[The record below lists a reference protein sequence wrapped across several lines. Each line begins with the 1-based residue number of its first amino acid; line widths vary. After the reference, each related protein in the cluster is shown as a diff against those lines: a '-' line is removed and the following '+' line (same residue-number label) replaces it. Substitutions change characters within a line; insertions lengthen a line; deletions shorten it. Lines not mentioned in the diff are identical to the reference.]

1 MFFTLDL
8 PTTSII
14 PQLLLSLLIS
24 SVSYYLI
31 AYLLSASSPTSG
43 LGLVLLGRVH
53 EAKLNW
59 HAHVIRSLLETGF
72 WLGVIGFT
80 YFHDS
85 NAVVD
90 GLNLQRLGK
99 SVVWGTLSGVSVVL
113 LGDRMESYLS
123 QFKSIRVKVL
133 NTKQSHCNSFED
145 ESKHNNI
152 GAFSVV
158 YMFYFIGYHTLSFI
172 FLLPYTLH
180 EKGYNYTLNLF
191 VLPITLA
198 ILAGVTFTATAT
210 ILIRISP
217 TEQVGRLLLTRVT
230 HAGQN
235 WRYQTKRSLF
245 ELGTWL
251 LVVYGSFHVQYFGLN
266 PLLTA
271 LGAEQ
276 FCSNKGEHVYDLQDE
291 VLQTTWALILA
302 LQLGTIVGS
311 ALVVGN
317 YCLYGDDAIRRN
329 EPEVKAPKKAV
340 APCATKSPCPVRE
353 KARGEGLV
361 LYDGNW
367 YSVGKFVPHHPGGEE
382 VLEQY
387 LGTDISY
394 VFRVMH
400 RDPQKIMKYRKPV
413 RTVTSEEL
421 KALSVRRKEICKEMM
436 DEYEIKSE
444 LSPEKGLLNKMH
456 QEKFDLE
463 SFEKDAISLWEKF
476 VENGYFKPSRLW
488 IIRNTLV
495 LYALLASSIVCMK
508 ILPSSCFAVSGILLG
523 LFWHQSGES

>member
-1 MFFTLDL
+1 M
-8 PTTSII
+8 
-14 PQLLLSLLIS
+14 
-24 SVSYYLI
+24 SYYLI
-31 AYLLSASSPTSG
+31 ASLLSVSSPTSG

-53 EAKLNW
+53 KAKLNW

-85 NAVVD
+85 NAVVG
-90 GLNLQRLGK
+90 GLNVQRLGK

-113 LGDRMESYLS
+113 LGDRMEAYLS

-133 NTKQSHCNSFED
+133 NPQQPQCKSLED
-145 ESKHNNI
+145 KSKHNNI
-152 GAFSVV
+152 GAFSLV

-172 FLLPYTLH
+172 FLLPYTLD
-180 EKGYNYTLNLF
+180 EKGYKYTLNLF
-191 VLPITLA
+191 VPPIALA

-230 HAGQN
+230 CARHN
-235 WRYQTKRSLF
+235 WRYHTKRSSF
-245 ELGTWL
+245 ELGAWL
-251 LVVYGSFHVQYFGLN
+251 LVVYGSFHLHYFGRDV
-266 PLLTA
+266 LLTA

-276 FCSNKGEHVYDLQDE
+276 FCSNKGEHVYVQDE
-291 VLQTTWALILA
+291 VLRTTWALISA

-317 YCLYGDDAIRRN
+317 YCLFGDDAVRQS
-329 EPEVKAPKKAV
+329 EPKAKAPKEAV

-353 KARGEGLV
+353 KAREEGLV
-361 LYDGNW
+361 LYDRNW

-400 RDPQKIMKYRKPV
+400 RDPKKIMKYRKPV
-413 RTVTSEEL
+413 RTATSEEIN
-421 KALSVRRKEICKEMM
+421 ALSVRRKEICEDMM
-436 DEYEIKSE
+436 DEYESKSE
-444 LSPEKGLLNKMH
+444 LSPEKGLMNKMH

-463 SFEKDAISLWEKF
+463 SFEKDAIILWETF
-476 VENGYFKPSRLW
+476 VESGYFEPSRFW
-488 IIRNTLV
+488 IIRNTVV

-508 ILPSSCFAVSGILLG
+508 MLPSSCFVVSGILLG